1 MKICIVTTPIRPKP
15 TIYPPFGS
23 MAIVQSL
30 REINQNVHFY
40 HIDYFRYSH
49 DQIVEYFTKNQFD
62 MVGISA
68 VVSTAYEYTK
78 YLTKVVK
85 KINNKTLVFLGGGL
99 AASAEILHKKANV
112 DYCVFGDGEIIE
124 SYSE

>member
-1 MKICIVTTPIRPKP
+1 MKICIVTTPIRPNP

-23 MAIVQSL
+23 MAIVQAL

-49 DQIVEYFTKNQFD
+49 EQIVEYFTKNQFD

-78 YLTKVVK
+78 YLTKEIK
-85 KINNKTLVFLGGGL
+85 KINNNYY
-99 AASAEILHKKANV
+99 ECP
-112 DYCVFGDGEIIE
+112 YC
-124 SYSE
+124 